1 MINKERNIKKE
12 LVNSSK
18 KLFIKILKDKRLRNL
33 WIFGLILTGFSIFI
47 DFKLLFVVL
56 LLMIFLTAGTTKN
69 IEIEETNELDDLN
82 YSKEEMENILEV
94 MEEHINSGRATL
106 EEKLEYNQLKKEL
119 NEVNKLIEEKNI
131 EK

>member
-1 MINKERNIKKE
+1 MINKERDIKKAFIE
-12 LVNSSK
+12 SSK
-18 KLFIKILKDKRLRNL
+18 KIFKKILIDKRLRNL

-56 LLMIFLTAGTTKN
+56 LLMVFLTAGATKN

-82 YSKEEMENILEV
+82 YSKEEMENILKV
-94 MEEHINSGRATL
+94 MEEHINSGGATL

-119 NEVNKLIEEKNI
+119 NEVNKLITEKNV

>member
-1 MINKERNIKKE
+1 MINKERDIKKAFIE
-12 LVNSSK
+12 SSK
-18 KLFIKILKDKRLRNL
+18 KIFKKILIDKRLRNL

-56 LLMIFLTAGTTKN
+56 LLMVFLTAGATKN

-82 YSKEEMENILEV
+82 YSKEEMENILKV
-94 MEEHINSGRATL
+94 TEEHINSGGATL

-119 NEVNKLIEEKNI
+119 NEVNKLITEKNV